1 MEHLGTSKETSM
13 AGMKCKGGGASGGEV
28 RVRVG
33 VGLRRELLEFS
44 RPLSALWLLFWPLQG
59 LS

>member
-1 MEHLGTSKETSM
+1 M